1 MNVGAYDRP
10 EGEGWQGPS
19 RDSDPTAELA
29 GELAR
34 RYEIRVG
41 AQPSV
46 ADRLTALEVLGWTA
60 LVDRCWRGSRRA
72 PVDAILIGAGGV
84 VVLDVLGWR
93 DVEVRGG
100 GIYCGLECR
109 DDDAARVR
117 SLTDRVQ
124 DALAE
129 LGLTRRA
136 LWSVL
141 LVARRRLDVHT
152 QQVHLVGEENLAT
165 WVAAR
170 PARLEA
176 GEVVAAATLLARAF
190 PAYEAHPTLAGR
202 LPGSRSGI
210 PVDVEQLAAALHRT
224 ATAGPLDRWMTFLR
238 PDQLALVTRS
248 WDGPA
253 RITGAPGTGKTVVGL
268 HRAAYLAGQ
277 STGSVLYVAPS
288 TALTTRLGGLGAR
301 LAPEACDRVVFT
313 SLVDLAHAIVARTGE
328 WFEVDERRSSIVF
341 MSVWM
346 SVHGGLLGGIDDRP
360 AYWQEEID
368 HVIKARGITSFDEY
382 AALDRIDRG
391 VSLDR
396 EQRDA
401 VWRLYTD
408 YQRRLVRCRIHDVND
423 LLIAA
428 RDLVRGGLVRPSY
441 SAVIADDAQDLP
453 LVGLQLLAALAG
465 DGPDRLLLL
474 ADGDQVGLSAD
485 QHVTFD

>member
-1 MNVGAYDRP
+1 MNVGASDRP
-10 EGEGWQGPS
+10 AGEGWQGPL
-19 RDSDPTAELA
+19 RGTDPTAELA

-41 AQPSV
+41 AEPSV
-46 ADRLTALEVLGWTA
+46 AARLAALEVFGWTV

-100 GIYCGLECR
+100 GIYRGQERR

-124 DALAE
+124 DAVAE

-141 LVARRRLDVHT
+141 LVAGRRLDVHT

-170 PARLEA
+170 PVRLEA
-176 GEVVAAATLLARAF
+176 GEVEAVATLLARAF
-190 PAYEAHPTLAGR
+190 PRYDADPTLAGR
-202 LPGSRSGI
+202 LPGSRTGS

-238 PDQLALVTRS
+238 PDQLALVTTS

-268 HRAAYLAGQ
+268 HRAAYLAGR
-277 STGSVLYVAPS
+277 STGSVLYVAP
-288 TALTTRLGGLGAR
+288 TALITRLGGLGAR
-301 LAPEACDRVVFT
+301 LAPEASDRIVFT
-313 SLVDLAHAIVARTGE
+313 SLVDLAHALVTRTGE
-328 WFEVDERRSSIVF
+328 WFEVDARRSSIVF
-341 MSVWM
+341 MSVWL
-346 SVHGGLLGGIDDRP
+346 SVGGGLLSGIDERP

-382 AALDRIDRG
+382 AALDRVDRG

-396 EQRDA
+396 DQRDG

-408 YQRRLVRCRIHDVND
+408 YQRRLVKCRIHDVND

-453 LVGLQLLAALAG
+453 LVGLQLLHALVG

-474 ADGDQVGLSAD
+474 VAGDQRALIAD